1 MYAAME
7 NKETLVRQ
15 MLKLGCEINAVNKE
29 GYSPLH
35 LGSMYAREP
44 LVSLLLSN
52 EANPNLTGGV
62 SIYVHIRRAL
72 FPQIML
78 RTIKFV

>member
-29 GYSPLH
+29 EYSALH

-44 LVSLLLSN
+44 LVSLLLAN

-62 SIYVHIRRAL
+62 SIYVHFRRTL